1 MKIDNFRENDAVN
14 NRPPPGM
21 ATEEERKNFKFIRK
35 GGVGGWQE
43 YFTNDDT
50 LKKMNKWV
58 EENNV
63 DDDDGSP
70 IKGMRFE

>member
-35 GGVGGWQE
+35 GGVGGWKE
-43 YFTNDDT
+43 YFTNDNT
-50 LKKMNKWV
+50 LKK
-58 EENNV
+58 
-63 DDDDGSP
+63 
-70 IKGMRFE
+70 

>member
-1 MKIDNFRENDAVN
+1 MNIDNFRENDAVN

-35 GGVGGWQE
+35 GGVGGWKE
-43 YFTNDDT
+43 YFTNDNT

-63 DDDDGSP
+63 DEYGSP